1 MNGHM
6 TKHTFRVKIFV
17 INFVWRP
24 PWQFFIFLYKISFY
38 FFLVL
43 CYALMYECVCCV
55 CVCPSVHLSG
65 TFVCVHRVLKVLSR
79 NGIINGNSHQ
89 LIAQFAQVMF
99 TGIACESRG
108 ARERERVWNISIYIN
123 NTVRVG

>member
-1 MNGHM
+1 
-6 TKHTFRVKIFV
+6 
-17 INFVWRP
+17 
-24 PWQFFIFLYKISFY
+24 
-38 FFLVL
+38 
-43 CYALMYECVCCV
+43 MYV

-99 TGIACESRG
+99 TGIACESRE
-108 ARERERVWNISIYIN
+108 REREIENISSN
-123 NTVRVG
+123 AVRVR